1 MGPSGSGKTTF
12 LNIAGLLD
20 TFDRGRYLLDG
31 VDVAGLNDDQQ
42 SRLRNERIGFIFQS
56 FNLIPDLDVYD
67 NVEVP
72 LRYRRLPAAE
82 RRDRVEEVLVQ
93 MGLTARM
100 RHLPSQLSGGQQQ
113 RVAIARALVGRPQ
126 LLLADEPTGNLDTI
140 ASRQVL
146 DLLEKINAERQ
157 TTIVM
162 VTHDPAL
169 AARARRKLHVLDGRL
184 IDPHAAGGP
193 AALPH
198 AAARQAGGVVT
209 NLFYNLRLVAKSL
222 RRDRWFT
229 LVMVLSQA
237 LSVSIFVTALV
248 SAQRY
253 SNVTGQVRSDVF
265 RVEGDRNG
273 ALARFYRGTQ
283 FEGFGEFTAN
293 YVSLPTVRALAATG
307 LATGSTVNFVS
318 VMTGGPVERPPGAA
332 ARPLLRRR
340 HVPPVQHRLP
350 LRRAV
355 HRAPTSAPRRRR
367 RRSCCPTC

>member
-1 MGPSGSGKTTF
+1 MSPTPTLKMSGIDKVYRTGLVETAALSSLSLEIARGDFVSLMGPSGSGKTTF

-20 TFDRGRYLLDG
+20 TFDDGRYLLDG
-31 VDVAGLNDDQQ
+31 VDVSGLTDDQQ

-72 LRYRRLPAAE
+72 LRYRRMAPPE

-146 DLLEKINAERQ
+146 ELLEKINAEQQ

-169 AARARRKLHVLDGRL
+169 AARARRKLHVLDGKL
-184 IDPHAAGGP
+184 IDPRAA
-193 AALPH
+193 
-198 AAARQAGGVVT
+198 Q
-209 NLFYNLRLVAKSL
+209 
-222 RRDRWFT
+222 DR
-229 LVMVLSQA
+229 
-237 LSVSIFVTALV
+237 
-248 SAQRY
+248 SA
-253 SNVTGQVRSDVF
+253 S
-265 RVEGDRNG
+265 
-273 ALARFYRGTQ
+273 
-283 FEGFGEFTAN
+283 
-293 YVSLPTVRALAATG
+293 
-307 LATGSTVNFVS
+307 
-318 VMTGGPVERPPGAA
+318 
-332 ARPLLRRR
+332 
-340 HVPPVQHRLP
+340 
-350 LRRAV
+350 
-355 HRAPTSAPRRRR
+355 
-367 RRSCCPTC
+367 